1 MKGSSMLFVVQSL
14 NHVRLFVTP
23 WTTAHQASLSLTI
36 SQSLPKFIPIESVMP
51 SNHLILCCPLLLL
64 PLGFPSVRVFSS
76 ESTLHIRWPEYW
88 NFSFSMLWS
97 TFKSDHFGEGCVQ
110 GKTQWQGDQL
120 ETIQVQGRAKPA
132 VAAVGWKEADGSVVQ
147 TSLL

>member
-1 MKGSSMLFVVQSL
+1 MKGSSMFFVVQSL

-64 PLGFPSVRVFSS
+64 PLGFPSVRVF
-76 ESTLHIRWPEYW
+76 
-88 NFSFSMLWS
+88 F
-97 TFKSDHFGEGCVQ
+97 Q
-110 GKTQWQGDQL
+110 
-120 ETIQVQGRAKPA
+120 
-132 VAAVGWKEADGSVVQ
+132 
-147 TSLL
+147 

>member
-1 MKGSSMLFVVQSL
+1 MNLEPIGGYMKGNSMLFVVQLL

-23 WTTAHQASLSLTI
+23 WTIAHQASLSLTI

-64 PLGFPSVRVFSS
+64 PSVFPSIRIFSS

-97 TFKSDHFGEGCVQ
+97 TFKSITSEKGVFRGRHSGWVIIWRPSRFREGLNL
-110 GKTQWQGDQL
+110 QWQQWG
-120 ETIQVQGRAKPA
+120 
-132 VAAVGWKEADGSVVQ
+132 
-147 TSLL
+147 